1 MVSDHRRDLD
11 ADLKTT
17 IETLERAVI
26 TERNARRAAEE
37 ARDQAE
43 KAASAREAVL
53 EIVAHDLRNPLNLVK
68 VGAGLLAKNAKT
80 GLDPTKVLDL
90 AGSFQRACRR
100 MERLIS
106 DLMDLGALDHGEL
119 RLVRGPQ
126 EALRLLDEVMI
137 EMRPMAEEKG
147 VGLVAEMP
155 DRPLV
160 VDCDRDRLVQILE
173 NLIAN
178 AIKFTPPKKTVTV
191 RLVSA
196 GPDARFEI
204 ADEGPGIPDDV
215 LPHIFDPFYRAQQ
228 STGRG
233 LGLGLTIALGLV
245 RAHRGAIWAESPR
258 GKGAVFVFT
267 LPRREHRSDTVEIPV
282 IRVPKK

>member
-1 MVSDHRRDLD
+1 MAGPDPK
-11 ADLKTT
+11 AT
-17 IETLERAVI
+17 IEALERALLA
-26 TERNARRAAEE
+26 ERQARRSAEE
-37 ARDQAE
+37 ERDAAQNAARQ
-43 KAASAREAVL
+43 RESIL

-68 VGAGLLAKNAKT
+68 VGASMLAKQSKT
-80 GLDPTKVLDL
+80 GLDPDKVLEL

-100 MERLIS
+100 MERLIA
-106 DLMDLGALDHGEL
+106 DLLDLGAMDHGEL
-119 RLVRGPQ
+119 RLARGPQ
-126 EALRLLDEVMI
+126 EALRLLEEVLV
-137 EMRPMAEEKG
+137 EMRPTAEQKG
-147 VGLVAEMP
+147 VALVSEHP
-155 DRPLV
+155 ERPMV
-160 VDCDRDRLVQILE
+160 IDCDRDRVVQILE

-178 AIKFTPPKKTVTV
+178 AIKFTPAGKTVTV
-191 RLVSA
+191 RLVPA
-196 GPDARFEI
+196 GQELRFEV

-267 LPRREHRSDTVEIPV
+267 MPRREQRSDTVEIPV
-282 IRVPKK
+282 IRVPKKVP